1 MMARFFS
8 FLSLS
13 FFVLTWLP
21 ATANAQI
28 VNVQDLFIS
37 RTEEGLN
44 LGAVGKTEIK
54 SGNTDYQYYNLALV
68 GRYLNGRHTLV
79 GTGNLEY
86 AEKGQEKFT
95 NRHFEHLR
103 YRFEALPPAGV
114 EAFVQHE
121 FNEFRRIN
129 LRLLL
134 GAGPTWKALSSARFY
149 LFIGS
154 VYMFEYNEL
163 GAGEYDDSGDV
174 WKTHRWNN
182 YLTFQ
187 WNLRKGVKFLT
198 TVYYQP
204 AFTDFSNYNL
214 LWNANLS
221 VAIND
226 WLSVVITYNYS
237 RQNVPPQG
245 VNPYDSVLVAGL
257 AVKAGPFF
265 H

>member
-1 MMARFFS
+1 MMFRFHSVF
-8 FLSLS
+8 FLSLV
-13 FFVLTWLP
+13 VLAWWP
-21 ATANAQI
+21 ASAHAQI

-37 RTEEGLN
+37 QTEEGLN
-44 LGAVGKTEIK
+44 LGAVGKTELK
-54 SGNTDYQYYNLALV
+54 SGNTDFQYYNLALV
-68 GRYLNGRHTLV
+68 GRYLSGRHTLL

-86 AEKGQEKFT
+86 AEKSQDKFT

-121 FNEFRRIN
+121 FNEFRRMN

-134 GAGPTWKALSSARFY
+134 GVGPTWKALSTRRFH
-149 LFIGS
+149 LFVGS
-154 VYMFEYNEL
+154 VYMFEYDEL
-163 GAGEYDDSGDV
+163 GTGEYDDSGAL

-187 WNLRKGVKFLT
+187 WNVREGVKILT

-214 LWNANLS
+214 LLSANLS
-221 VAIND
+221 VVVND

-237 RQNVPPQG
+237 RQSVPPQG

-257 AVKAGPFF
+257 AIKAGPFLR
-265 H
+265 